1 MQKFLHFRKVHAR
14 TYKKHI
20 YNFFISPIDQKLFAI
35 EEKNCGCYSPLS
47 SIFKYFAMIS
57 LIDFL
62 TPKLVL
68 KDFVRKCVKSSPQK
82 IERKNLR
89 ASARQRASKP
99 AS

>member
-1 MQKFLHFRKVHAR
+1 MKRRILEGLFRP
-14 TYKKHI
+14 KKGF
-20 YNFFISPIDQKLFAI
+20 N
-35 EEKNCGCYSPLS
+35 EN
-47 SIFKYFAMIS
+47 FAMIS

-68 KDFVRKCVKSSPQK
+68 KDFARKCLKLSPQK